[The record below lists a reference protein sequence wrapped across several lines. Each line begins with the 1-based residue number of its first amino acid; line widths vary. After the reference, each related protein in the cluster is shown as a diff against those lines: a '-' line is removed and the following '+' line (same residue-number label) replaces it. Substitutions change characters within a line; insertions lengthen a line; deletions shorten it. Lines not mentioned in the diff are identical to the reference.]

1 VEDHPLL
8 AIVGPTAAG
17 KSGLAI
23 ALARR
28 WHGEIINC
36 DSVQLYRGCDI
47 GTGKVPLQERHGVPH
62 HLLDVVDPG
71 QAFTAGDF
79 RQEAERVLMG
89 VRQRKALPIIVGG
102 TGLYLRALLL
112 GLFEGPQRSEELR
125 GRLKSLAERHR
136 REFLHRMLNRL
147 DPKAAARIHERDT
160 PKIIRALE
168 VCILS
173 RQPISALHE
182 RGRVGLQG
190 FHILKAGLSPD
201 RQQLAQRI
209 NRRVEQMFAA
219 GLIDEVR
226 GILSRSDE
234 NRIKPLEALGYRQ
247 AGAMLRGE
255 LTLEGAIRETQAAT
269 RQYAKRQMTWFRR
282 EADVEWFAGFGDDP
296 AIQQGVSAWLERKL
310 TTSAPG
316 AHSLAHET
324 PALETGNGEKP

>member
-1 VEDHPLL
+1 MEDHPLL

-23 ALARR
+23 ALAKRCN
-28 WHGEIINC
+28 GEIINC

-47 GTGKVPLQERHGVPH
+47 GSGKVPLQERHGVAH

-71 QAFTAGDF
+71 QAFTAANF
-79 RQEAERVLMG
+79 RQEAEHVLQG
-89 VRQRKALPIIVGG
+89 IRERKSLPIIVGG

-125 GRLKSLAERHR
+125 ARLKSLAERPR
-136 REFLHRMLNRL
+136 REFLHRMLLRL

-160 PKIIRALE
+160 PKVIRALE

-173 RQPISALHE
+173 QQPISALHE

-190 FHILKAGLSPD
+190 FRILKAGLSPE
-201 RQQLAQRI
+201 RQQLALRI

-234 NRIKPLEALGYRQ
+234 NCIKPLEALGYRQ

-255 LTLEGAIRETQAAT
+255 MTLEGAIRETQSAT

-282 EADVEWFAGFGDDP
+282 EVDVEWFAGFGDDP
-296 AIQQGVSAWLERKL
+296 AIRQTVSAWLERKL
-310 TTSAPG
+310 ATSAPR
-316 AHSLAHET
+316 AHSLAQET